1 MSRFAR
7 PLNIVSALFLAAA
20 VVSCSQAGE
29 SMYGLYPA
37 PAVNIKAWCPADKET
52 DISVNSQLWIQFDG
66 PMNAATLNIYTFL
79 LGSGREHVRGG
90 IVYDPNLNAVY
101 YRPYEGLRPNG
112 TYDLYLTDG
121 AKDVWGRAAVDNWKA
136 VRFTVGANGSVV
148 CPLNPNDEVIGRE
161 YEEEEESDFEDEGAE
176 AEAADVESDGGD
188 EDASEDVL
196 Q

>member
-1 MSRFAR
+1 MKRRALS
-7 PLNIVSALFLAAA
+7 LNIASALFFALAAA
-20 VVSCSQAGE
+20 SCSQAGD

-90 IVYDPNLNAVY
+90 IVYDPNVNAVY

-121 AKDVWGRAAVDNWKA
+121 AKDAWGRAVVDNWKA

-148 CPLNPNDEVIGRE
+148 CPVNPNDEVIGRE
-161 YEEEEESDFEDEGAE
+161 YEEEESDYESEPAE
-176 AEAADVESDGGD
+176 TESGSDADSDGD
-188 EDASEDVL
+188 EEASEDV
-196 Q
+196 